1 MTQNTARKDSR
12 ALVPLPAA
20 ADDGL
25 TWWMDQYFALAV
37 TTSPALQTVQRRD
50 LGLFLRFMQAEAGTN
65 QRMAWTPRLSR
76 VFQQHLQ
83 QTLTPAGRRAWSDK
97 TIVRMLAHLKTFAK
111 WVHTHRAFPLG
122 NPMAA
127 LKLPTIGTGLEV
139 ERALTAAERR
149 RLLDAADLFLTV
161 GGRSKDR
168 KRYKRGERPQR
179 KGYRPYRNR
188 AMIYTLIETGMRR
201 AAITQL
207 NLDQVDLRRKMLT
220 VVEKGGYTHTYPISR
235 EGAQA
240 IQDYLTHERGQDA
253 ARWPSLALFL
263 AAATVPQGTGRLM
276 GGGEYR
282 LECRVSGGT
291 GGGADAPQ
299 RPACHGEAHYGQ
311 DGECGRDTTATRA
324 PAGRVCHAVCPRDHG
339 GTRAGARRALSPA
352 AQYYC
357 QWTCHLGSVDSEAS
371 AAGGRSA
378 ARAAFT
384 SSGVATRVTQASVS
398 KSLSKLASSGIC
410 RSRQASAI
418 SPS

>member
-37 TTSPALQTVQRRD
+37 TTSPASQTVQRRD

-276 GGGEYR
+276 VGVVNTVWNAV
-282 LECRVSGGT
+282 CRVAQVEGRTPHSARHAMGKHIMAKT
-291 GGGADAPQ
+291 GNVAAIQ
-299 RPACHGEAHYGQ
+299 RQLGHRQ
-311 DGECGRDTTATRA
+311 
-324 PAGRVCHAVCPRDHG
+324 
-339 GTRAGARRALSPA
+339 A
-352 AQYYC
+352 AYAMQY
-357 QWTCHLGSVDSEAS
+357 A
-371 AAGGRSA
+371 
-378 ARAAFT
+378 
-384 SSGVATRVTQASVS
+384 RVTTEELVQV
-398 KSLSKLASSGIC
+398 LDE
-410 RSRQASAI
+410 R
-418 SPS
+418 